1 MRMNILEQQEIEEK
15 QERNRDAAVEN
26 EHLINKPSV

>member
-15 QERNRDAAVEN
+15 QERNRDAGVEN

>member
-1 MRMNILEQQEIEEK
+1 MRMKILEQQEIEEQ

-26 EHLINKPSV
+26 EHLINKLSV